1 MKGNFME
8 PIDPVSTSRR
18 SFVAGAAAAGVAALF
33 PNLVSGAQ
41 AGGNNPRR
49 IDVHHHFTPQVYLD
63 YQRAH
68 PEAGGGGG
76 QAAGAR
82 GGAQRGDGARGG
94 QGVGAARGG
103 APAGAGGPGAWVLER
118 DMEDM
123 DKNGTA
129 TAIVSITT
137 PAFWFGGI
145 EENRKVMRG
154 CNEAAAKIRM
164 GHPGRFGS
172 FAAVPM
178 LDPEGALKEIEYTI
192 DTLKADGLGIFTNY
206 GQNKWLGDAIFN
218 PIWEEVNRRGLVVYI
233 HPAEAACCRGMGGPA
248 ATLVEYGADTT
259 RTIGSLVQ
267 NGTTSKYPNIKYI
280 FSHGGGMMPYVIERF
295 LGGTAEEV
303 VPGIVTKG
311 QGGTGVLH
319 SGYSERVPKGVLYEL
334 RRQYYDTAQASNP
347 VAMGAL
353 RQVVPVTQI
362 VYGTD
367 YWYRTAEETSR
378 GLTTNKVFNA
388 EELRMIN
395 RGNVERII
403 PKYKGT

>member
-1 MKGNFME
+1 MKPM
-8 PIDPVSTSRR
+8 DQSRR
-18 SFVAGAAAAGVAALF
+18 NFAAGAAAAGMASLF
-33 PNLVSGAQ
+33 PSLLSSAQ
-41 AGGNNPRR
+41 NAASNNPRR
-49 IDVHHHFTPQVYLD
+49 IDVHHHFTPEVYLA

-76 QAAGAR
+76 QPAGAR
-82 GGAQRGDGARGG
+82 GAQGCNGPRGGPRGGGAQ
-94 QGVGAARGG
+94 
-103 APAGAGGPGAWVLER
+103 GAWVLER
-118 DMEDM
+118 DLEDM

-129 TAIVSITT
+129 IAILSITT
-137 PAFWFGGI
+137 PAFWFGGV

-154 CNEAAAKIRM
+154 CNEAAAKLRM
-164 GHPGRFGS
+164 EHPGRFGS

-178 LDPEGALKEIEYTI
+178 LDPEGALKEIEYAM

-206 GQNKWLGDAIFN
+206 GMNKWLGDAIFN

-267 NGTTSKYPNIKYI
+267 NGTTSKFPNIKYI

-353 RQVVPVTQI
+353 RKVVPVTQI

-367 YWYRTAEETSR
+367 YWYRTAEETSK
-378 GLTTNKVFNA
+378 GLVTNKVFNA

-395 RGNVERII
+395 RGNVERML
-403 PKYKGT
+403 PKYKST

>member
-1 MKGNFME
+1 MKGNLME
-8 PIDPVSTSRR
+8 SMDPLSASRR

-41 AGGNNPRR
+41 GGGNNPRR
-49 IDVHHHFTPQVYLD
+49 IDVHHHFTPEAYLA

-68 PEAGGGGG
+68 PEAGGGGL
-76 QAAGAR
+76 APAGGR
-82 GGAQRGDGARGG
+82 GGQRGDGGRGG
-94 QGVGAARGG
+94 QGGGAGRGG
-103 APAGAGGPGAWVLER
+103 APAGGPGAWVLER

-129 TAIVSITT
+129 TAILSITT
-137 PAFWFGGI
+137 PGFWFGGI
-145 EENRKVMRG
+145 EENRKVMRQ
-154 CNEAAAKIRM
+154 CNEAAAKIRAD
-164 GHPGRFGS
+164 HPGRFGS

-178 LDPEGALKEIEYTI
+178 LDPEGALKEIEYAM
-192 DTLKADGLGIFTNY
+192 DTLKADGLGLFTNY
-206 GQNKWLGDAIFN
+206 ATNKWLGDEIFN
-218 PIWEEVNRRGLVVYI
+218 PIWEEVNRRGLVVYT
-233 HPAEAACCRGMGGPA
+233 HPAEAACCRNLGGGIA
-248 ATLVEYGADTT
+248 QTLVEYGADTT
-259 RTIGSLVQ
+259 RTIGSVIQ
-267 NGTTSKYPNIKYI
+267 NGTTSKYPNIKFI

-319 SGYSERVPKGVLYEL
+319 SGYSQKVPKGVLYEL

-367 YWYRTAEETSR
+367 YWYRTAEETGR

-388 EELRMIN
+388 QELQMIN

>member
-1 MKGNFME
+1 ME
-8 PIDPVSTSRR
+8 SMDKSRR
-18 SFVAGAAAAGVAALF
+18 NFVAGTAAVGIASLF
-33 PNLVSGAQ
+33 PSLLSSAQ
-41 AGGNNPRR
+41 NAGGNNPRR
-49 IDVHHHFTPQVYLD
+49 IDVHHHFTPEVYLA

-76 QAAGAR
+76 QPAAGGRGAQAGG
-82 GGAQRGDGARGG
+82 GGAAQ
-94 QGVGAARGG
+94 
-103 APAGAGGPGAWVLER
+103 PAWVLSR

-129 TAIVSITT
+129 TALLSITT
-137 PAFWFGGI
+137 PGFWFGGI
-145 EENRKVMRG
+145 EENRKVMRA

-164 GHPGRFGS
+164 DHPGRFGS

-178 LDPEGALKEIEYTI
+178 LDPEGAVKEIEYAM

-206 GQNKWLGDAIFN
+206 GMNKWLGDAIFD
-218 PIWEEVNRRGLVVYI
+218 PIWQEVNRRGVVVYI
-233 HPAEAACCRGMGGPA
+233 HPAEAACCRGMGGPP

-267 NGTTSKYPNIKYI
+267 SGTTSKFPNIKYI

-295 LGGTAEEV
+295 LGGTAEEI

-319 SGYSERVPKGVLYEL
+319 SGYPERVPKGVLYEL

-353 RQVVPVTQI
+353 RKVVPVTQI
-362 VYGTD
+362 LYGTD
-367 YWYRTAEETSR
+367 YWYRTAEETGR
-378 GLTTNKVFNA
+378 GLTTNQVFNA
-388 EELRMIN
+388 EELRMIS
-395 RGNVERII
+395 RGNAERIM
-403 PKYKGT
+403 PKYKTS